1 MGGRRLSQDPDL
13 SYHVLKFKGTL
24 TSLLGTKPLPTQGDL
39 GTVVALFLGG
49 VPVVLGHK
57 FSSLFFNGET
67 IEVVGDFNGE

>member
-1 MGGRRLSQDPDL
+1 MGGRRLSQDPDF

-39 GTVVALFLGG
+39 GTVVTLFLGG

-67 IEVVGDFNGE
+67 IEVVGE